1 MGRVAA
7 SPVRPHVLAVDAPR
21 ASGLRIERSVAL
33 IRLAVVGIVALTYF
47 ASIGVRRDIGPL
59 AIIVLGLAALYSLW
73 GVAILGGRER
83 PWPQLVAATLIADA
97 ILVALWC
104 RATGGATSEFWSLT
118 LFIVLAAG
126 LRYGFARTV
135 GVAVGLALVYA
146 GALALDGRLAASTV
160 VYRAGV
166 IVLTGLAA
174 GLLASQRSTSRT
186 DWRAAEALAAER
198 SVELTQEREE
208 VARLRRVDRARAE
221 FVAVVA
227 HEFRTPLAAILG
239 VLNTI
244 RTHGTSLDHEIREEL
259 LEGATSQAGRLAR
272 LVDDLLTVS
281 RIEDGA
287 LALNL
292 ESVEPRRLVA
302 DAAQA
307 SGTVG
312 IVNVELHRA
321 DAVWCDPDAVV
332 RVLTNLLDNARKY
345 SPEGARIVLSVSQDP
360 GAVRFAVRDSGPG
373 IQSADRASVFERFHR
388 LEEGSLKPGAGLGLY
403 ISRGLVEAHG
413 GTIAVDE
420 APGGGAEF
428 SFTIP
433 RRSVTVPEPEKI
445 AAPAVR

>member
-1 MGRVAA
+1 MSRVAE
-7 SPVRPHVLAVDAPR
+7 SPVHPR
-21 ASGLRIERSVAL
+21 ALAATSPRGSGLRTERSVAV
-33 IRLAVVGIVALTYF
+33 IRLAVVSIVAFIYF
-47 ASIGVRRDIGPL
+47 ASIGLRRDIRPL
-59 AIIVLGLAALYSLW
+59 ALIVLGLAIAYSLW
-73 GVAILGGRER
+73 SVAILGGLER
-83 PWPQLVAATLIADA
+83 ASQQLVAATLIVD
-97 ILVALWC
+97 ITLIALWC

-118 LFIVLAAG
+118 LFVVLAAG

-135 GVAVGLALVYA
+135 AVAAGLAFVY
-146 GALALDGRLAASTV
+146 ALALAVDGRVTASTA
-160 VYRAGV
+160 VYRSGV

-174 GLLASQRSTSRT
+174 GLLAHQRSTSRT
-186 DWRAAEALAAER
+186 DWHAAEALVAER
-198 SVELTQEREE
+198 NVELTKEREE
-208 VARLRRVDRARAE
+208 VARLRRVDSARAE

-239 VLNTI
+239 VLNTL
-244 RTHGTSLDHEIREEL
+244 RTHGPSLDRELREEL
-259 LEGATSQAGRLAR
+259 LDGATNQAGRLAR

-287 LALNL
+287 LALSL
-292 ESVEPRRLVA
+292 ELVEPRRLIA

-307 SGTVG
+307 SDTAG

-345 SPEGARIVLSVSQDP
+345 SPEGTRIVLSVSQDHT
-360 GAVRFAVRDSGPG
+360 AVRFAVRDRGPG
-373 IQSADRASVFERFHR
+373 VREADREGVFERFRR
-388 LEEGSLKPGAGLGLY
+388 LDEGSLKPGAGLGLY

-413 GTIAVDE
+413 GTIDVGD

-433 RRSVTVPEPEKI
+433 RRSVTVPEPERL

>member
-1 MGRVAA
+1 
-7 SPVRPHVLAVDAPR
+7 
-21 ASGLRIERSVAL
+21 
-33 IRLAVVGIVALTYF
+33 
-47 ASIGVRRDIGPL
+47 
-59 AIIVLGLAALYSLW
+59 
-73 GVAILGGRER
+73 
-83 PWPQLVAATLIADA
+83 
-97 ILVALWC
+97 
-104 RATGGATSEFWSLT
+104 

-135 GVAVGLALVYA
+135 GVAIGLALVYA
-146 GALALDGRLAASTV
+146 GALAVDGRLHTSTV

-198 SVELTQEREE
+198 SVELTQERQE
-208 VARLRRVDRARAE
+208 VERLRRVDRARAE

-239 VLNTI
+239 VLNTL
-244 RTHGTSLDHEIREEL
+244 RTHGMSLDHEIREEL
-259 LEGATSQAGRLAR
+259 LEGATNQAGRLAR

-345 SPEGARIVLSVSQDP
+345 SPEGARIVLSVSQDA

-373 IQSADRASVFERFHR
+373 IQAADRASVFERFHR

-413 GTIAVDE
+413 GTIAVGE

-445 AAPAVR
+445 AAPSVR

>member
-7 SPVRPHVLAVDAPR
+7 SPIVPRVLAVDAPR

-33 IRLAVVGIVALTYF
+33 IRVAVVGIVALIYF
-47 ASIGVRRDIGPL
+47 ASIGVRRDLDSL
-59 AIIVLGLAALYSLW
+59 AIVVLGLAAAYSLW
-73 GVAILGGRER
+73 SVVILGGREGPSQR
-83 PWPQLVAATLIADA
+83 LVAATLIADV
-97 ILVALWC
+97 IFVTLWC

-118 LFIVLAAG
+118 LFIVLGAG
-126 LRYGFARTV
+126 LRYGFARTL

-146 GALALDGRLAASTV
+146 GALAVDGRLPASTV

-186 DWRAAEALAAER
+186 DWRTAEALAAER
-198 SVELTQEREE
+198 SVELTQERQE
-208 VARLRRVDRARAE
+208 VERLRRVDRARAE

-239 VLNTI
+239 VLNTL
-244 RTHGTSLDHEIREEL
+244 RTHGMSLDHEIREEL
-259 LEGATSQAGRLAR
+259 LEGATNQAGRLAR

-332 RVLTNLLDNARKY
+332 RVQTNLLDNAR
-345 SPEGARIVLSVSQDP
+345 
-360 GAVRFAVRDSGPG
+360 
-373 IQSADRASVFERFHR
+373 
-388 LEEGSLKPGAGLGLY
+388 
-403 ISRGLVEAHG
+403 
-413 GTIAVDE
+413 
-420 APGGGAEF
+420 
-428 SFTIP
+428 
-433 RRSVTVPEPEKI
+433 
-445 AAPAVR
+445 

>member
-1 MGRVAA
+1 MSRVAA
-7 SPVRPHVLAVDAPR
+7 SPVLPRVLAVASPR
-21 ASGLRIERSVAL
+21 ASGLRTERSVAV
-33 IRLAVVGIVALTYF
+33 IRLGVVSVVAFIYF
-47 ASIGVRRDIGPL
+47 ASIGLRRDIGPL
-59 AIIVLGLAALYSLW
+59 ALIVLGLAVVYSVW
-73 GVAILGGRER
+73 SVAILGGLEGASQ
-83 PWPQLVAATLIADA
+83 QLMAATLIIDVTL
-97 ILVALWC
+97 IALWC

-118 LFIVLAAG
+118 LFIILAAG

-135 GVAVGLALVYA
+135 GVSVGLALVYA
-146 GALALDGRLAASTV
+146 GALLVDGRVTASTTA
-160 VYRAGV
+160 YRSGV

-174 GLLASQRSTSRT
+174 GLLAYQRSTSRT

-198 SVELTQEREE
+198 NAELAEEREE
-208 VARLRRVDRARAE
+208 VARLRRVDSARSE

-239 VLNTI
+239 VLSTL
-244 RTHGTSLDHEIREEL
+244 RTHGPSLDRELREEL
-259 LEGATSQAGRLAR
+259 LDGATNQAGRLAR

-287 LALNL
+287 LALSL

-307 SGTVG
+307 SDTAG

-321 DAVWCDPDAVV
+321 DAVWCDPDAVI

-345 SPEGARIVLSVSQDP
+345 SPEGARIVLSVSQDH
-360 GAVRFAVRDSGPG
+360 GSVRFAVRDRGPG
-373 IQSADRASVFERFHR
+373 VQPTDREVVFERFQR
-388 LEEGSLKPGAGLGLY
+388 LDQGSLKPGAGLGLY

-413 GTIAVDE
+413 GAISVDD

-433 RRSVTVPEPEKI
+433 RRSVTVPESVKV
-445 AAPAVR
+445 AVPAVR